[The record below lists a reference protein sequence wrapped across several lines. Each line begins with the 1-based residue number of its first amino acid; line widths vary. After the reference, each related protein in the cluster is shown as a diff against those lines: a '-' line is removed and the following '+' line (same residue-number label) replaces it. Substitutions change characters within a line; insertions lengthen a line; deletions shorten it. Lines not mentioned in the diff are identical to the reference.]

1 MNDDLDDIEHSERG
15 PSTAHRWRK
24 CKASV
29 RKCRGL
35 PDTAGIDAA
44 HGTVFHYFAALCL
57 EMGLDPQGF
66 VGDTLYVEKFGD
78 LVFDQAMADNMQY
91 GLAILRAYMDE
102 PGVFLLIE
110 KKLHLDEWVGPGE
123 MGTTDFTLIDV
134 NNWRIIS
141 FDWKYG
147 AGVPVSPEENDQAML
162 YVLGAWSDYG
172 RRMFHEAMT
181 ERHEDGQWENAP
193 WEDDIEVTIIIEQ
206 PRVEGGGGV
215 WKTNM
220 GHVLSVGD
228 QILVDAKAT
237 EDPNAEFNPG
247 PSQCKFCAAAKFN
260 TCEARA
266 RFLSDLAGLDFD
278 NLEDDFAVCAEP
290 EIPAATAI
298 SPQQRSQILLH
309 KDMITKFLDDLHA
322 SAYRDA
328 EKGNPVPG
336 MKLVA
341 GRTPARAWKD
351 EQKARIVLTKRFGD
365 DAEVRKLISPSQV
378 EEKIGKKAF
387 KELFSKAIK
396 ESAAKP
402 ILVPDTHKKEA
413 IRNVLDDFDDIET
426 DNLI

>member
-24 CKASV
+24 CPASV

-57 EMGLDPQGF
+57 ELDLDPQGF
-66 VGDTLYVEKFGD
+66 VGETLFVPKFGD
-78 LVFDQAMADNMQY
+78 LVFDQAMADNMRY
-91 GLAILRAYMDE
+91 GLEIVRAYMDE
-102 PGVFLLIE
+102 PGAVWLIE
-110 KKLHLDEWVGPGE
+110 RKLRLHEWVGPGE

-134 NNWRIIS
+134 KNWRIIS

-147 AGVPVSPEENDQAML
+147 AGVPVSPVENDQAIL
-162 YVLGAWSDYG
+162 YVLGAWTDYA
-172 RRMFHEAMT
+172 REMFYSELAGKYD
-181 ERHEDGQWENAP
+181 DGNFENAP

-206 PRVEGGGGV
+206 PRAEGGGGV

-220 GHVLSVGD
+220 GHLLSVGE
-228 QILVDAKAT
+228 QIRLDAIAT
-237 EDPNAEFNPG
+237 EDPNAPFNPG

-266 RFLSDLAGLDFD
+266 RYVSDLAGLDFD

-290 EIPAATAI
+290 EIPDATAV
-298 SPQQRSQILLH
+298 SPAQRSQILLH
-309 KDMITKFLDDLHA
+309 KDMIIKFLDDLHA

-365 DAEVRKLISPSQV
+365 EAEVRKLISPSQV

-387 KELFSKAIK
+387 KELFGKAIK

-413 IRNVLDDFDDIET
+413 IRNLLDDFDDIET
-426 DNLI
+426 DNMI